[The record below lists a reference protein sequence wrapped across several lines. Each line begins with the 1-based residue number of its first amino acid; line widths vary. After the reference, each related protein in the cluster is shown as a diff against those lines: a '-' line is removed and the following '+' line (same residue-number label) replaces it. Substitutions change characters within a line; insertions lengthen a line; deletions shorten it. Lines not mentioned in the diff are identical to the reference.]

1 MPAAVATRPPARRT
15 GRGAL
20 AGPPLLD
27 DYDAR
32 ARPLAIEYAP
42 FRLTSPAE
50 SIVDLRFVATPGMRR
65 APQPARVVMNA
76 RFALAAGTYRVA
88 LTPRAG
94 ASLSGEWGVQ
104 VGRLGGPM
112 VTWPV
117 SAAPGAE
124 WATSFTLDLDA
135 GFVGFRASPDLEDDA
150 RSDRSAAAEGR
161 RFGRAA
167 GERGAVLAAT
177 RCGDVP
183 VYFHD
188 DRAYIEA
195 GGFWTRREPRDAQRG
210 AARDGRLGAAAP
222 SSAALAGPC
231 RCVSKLPRGPRASS
245 STAMPRPRCRSRRER
260 ASAWCRWRLPPR
272 PAFVP
277 AEHGGPPG
285 DRRALGCW
293 VEVGH

>member
-1 MPAAVATRPPARRT
+1 MCLAVLTRRT
-15 GRGAL
+15 PGAPRSL
-20 AGPPLLD
+20 ASALD

-32 ARPLAIEYAP
+32 ARPLAIEFAP

-88 LTPRAG
+88 LTPRDG

-124 WATSFTLDLDA
+124 WSTTFTLDLDA
-135 GFVGFRASPDLEDDA
+135 GFVGFRASPDLEMML
-150 RSDRSAAAEGR
+150 DRIEVQPLKVVDS
-161 RFGRAA
+161 
-167 GERGAVLAAT
+167 GERPANGAVLAAA
-177 RCGDVP
+177 RYGDVQ

-195 GGFWTRREPRDAQRG
+195 GGFWTRGVSRVT
-210 AARDGRLGAAAP
+210 L
-222 SSAALAGPC
+222 SAALPE
-231 RCVSKLPRGPRASS
+231 
-245 STAMPRPRCRSRRER
+245 TA
-260 ASAWCRWRLPPR
+260 ASALPLRLRSAGGPLAVR
-272 PAFVP
+272 VETPAWSTRIVVDSDAATTVSVPARAGDRVVSLAITAEAGFVP